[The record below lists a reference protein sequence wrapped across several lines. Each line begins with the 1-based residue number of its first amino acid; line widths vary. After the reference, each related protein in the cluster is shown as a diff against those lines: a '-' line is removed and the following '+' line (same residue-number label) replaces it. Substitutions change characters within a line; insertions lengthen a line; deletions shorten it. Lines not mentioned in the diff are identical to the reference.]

1 MQKRKAL
8 NDYYENPGLV
18 LPENIQEGEVKWK
31 SPSNIALVKYWG
43 KYGTQLPKNASLS
56 MCLSESFTETSIN
69 YKLAEN
75 KPLREFY
82 FEGKEN
88 EAFAQRIWKFIDSLD
103 SIYPYLSE
111 LDLRIHTQNSFPHSA
126 GIASSASAMA
136 ALALCLVDMERTF
149 FSCPKKE
156 DDFFHKASYLA
167 RLGSGSA
174 SRSVYGGY
182 AIWGDAKSVQ
192 ENTDNKF
199 AVPFHGEIDASFKN
213 LSDAILIVDNGQKEV
228 SSSLGHSLMEGH
240 PYADDRLA
248 QADRHMKVLA
258 QAMVEGDKESFIKVV
273 EGEALSLH
281 ALMMASD
288 PWFILMKPETL
299 KILQLIKKYRAQ
311 TRHFLCFTLD
321 AGPNVHLIYGKEHE
335 MEVIQFMEKELKPL
349 CHNHQIIY
357 DTMGNGPEKL
367 N

>member
-18 LPENIQEGEVKWK
+18 LPENLHQGEVKWK

-56 MCLSESFTETSIN
+56 MCLSESFTETSVH
-69 YKLAEN
+69 YQLAKGEP
-75 KPLREFY
+75 KRDFF
-82 FEGKEN
+82 FEGKAN
-88 EAFAQRIWKFIDSLD
+88 EAFDKRIWKFIDSLD
-103 SIYPYLSE
+103 SIYPYLNQ
-111 LDLRIHTQNSFPHSA
+111 LDLIIHTQNSFPHSA
-126 GIASSASAMA
+126 GIASSASAMG
-136 ALALCLVDMERTF
+136 ALALCLVDMERAF
-149 FSCPKKE
+149 FSCPEKE

-199 AVPFHGEIDASFKN
+199 AVPFSGKVDIAFES
-213 LSDAILIVDNGQKEV
+213 LSDAILIVDSGQKEV

-248 QADRHMKVLA
+248 QADQNIKDLA
-258 QAMVEGDKESFIKVV
+258 KAMIDGDKANFIKVV
-273 EGEALSLH
+273 EAEALSLH

-288 PWFILMKPETL
+288 PWFILMKPETI

-311 TRHFLCFTLD
+311 TGRFLCFTLD
-321 AGPNVHLIYGKEHE
+321 AGPNVHLIYGKENE
-335 MEVIQFMEKELKPL
+335 LEVIQFIEKELKPL
-349 CHNHQIIY
+349 CHQHQIIF
-357 DTMGNGPEKL
+357 DTMGKGPEKL
-367 N
+367 I